1 MRVLP
6 DVPHQFMRGL
16 EHVLA
21 QRAFRSNFNHC
32 MIPPAAIC
40 VALATR
46 LQRSGYVICC
56 NLLRRER

>member
-16 EHVLA
+16 EHLLTH
-21 QRAFRSNFNHC
+21 RAFRNNFNHC

-46 LQRSGYVICC
+46 FQRSGYVICC